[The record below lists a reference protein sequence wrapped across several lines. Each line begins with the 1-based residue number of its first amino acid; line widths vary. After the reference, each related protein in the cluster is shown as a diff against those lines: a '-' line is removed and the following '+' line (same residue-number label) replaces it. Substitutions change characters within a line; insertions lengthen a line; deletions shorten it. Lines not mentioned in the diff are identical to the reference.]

1 MAHAL
6 ASSALVRVAP
16 AVAASRA
23 SRAAPRRGVVIVA
36 REKGARARAF
46 DPEFENE
53 RPSRREARVP
63 PHTHE
68 LRVTSTNDLV
78 DAVIRRALRP
88 AELDSLDENRRG
100 AFGDADE
107 HPGTRHA
114 DDTELLEAL
123 LGRAGEITA
132 CEVSDVL
139 HAVSR
144 SARFAKLPSVP
155 RGRLLDAF
163 AELDGPFH
171 AMQRM
176 YLDESA
182 PMAWMRPRREETDPP
197 PWTGAPASRR
207 PGKRKTPYGYS
218 PRDVARI
225 AYALASF
232 PRATDQSAETNRR
245 SLAKAAAHFAAR
257 FSRDEWTREHAEEGD
272 LATLAWSFAE
282 IPGALGD
289 DALTRKA
296 CRRAMRELSHPVRR
310 HAAAFSAEEIV
321 VVACAYER
329 AYDDCALG
337 GPEKS
342 GAADGRA
349 TANHALQAL
358 APQALR
364 RASEFSA
371 EQLGYVSDACARFG
385 VHPKGEGMWDW
396 NAVVRKRRKE
406 ESDAAISRAE
416 KNVDA

>member
-1 MAHAL
+1 MAL

-16 AVAASRA
+16 AVATCRA
-23 SRAAPRRGVVIVA
+23 SRAAPRRGLMIFA
-36 REKGARARAF
+36 GAKGARARAF
-46 DPEFENE
+46 DPEFEKKSPAGGE
-53 RPSRREARVP
+53 TRTP

-88 AELDSLDENRRG
+88 AEPDRDSSLG

-107 HPGTRHA
+107 YPGTRHA
-114 DDTELLEAL
+114 DDTEVLDAL
-123 LGRAGEITA
+123 LSRAGEVTA
-132 CEVSDVL
+132 CEASDVL

-144 SARFAKLPSVP
+144 SARFEKLEGP

-163 AELDGPFH
+163 ARLDGPFH
-171 AMQRM
+171 VMQEM
-176 YLDESA
+176 YLNESA
-182 PMAWMRPRREETDPP
+182 PMAWMRPRRQETDGDPP
-197 PWTGAPASRR
+197 PWTPVSPVSRR
-207 PGKRKTPYGYS
+207 PATPYGYS
-218 PRDVARI
+218 ARDVARV

-245 SLAKAAAHFAAR
+245 SLAKATAFFAAR
-257 FSRDEWTREHAEEGD
+257 FSRDEWTREHAEKGD

-282 IPGALGD
+282 IPGALGG
-289 DALTRKA
+289 DAPTRKA

-321 VVACAYER
+321 VVVCAYER

-337 GPEKS
+337 GPEKEKA

>member
-132 CEVSDVL
+132 CEASDVL

-144 SARFAKLPSVP
+144 SARFEKLEGP

-163 AELDGPFH
+163 ARLDGPFH
-171 AMQRM
+171 AMQEM

-197 PWTGAPASRR
+197 PWTGAPVSRR
-207 PGKRKTPYGYS
+207 PATKPPYGYS
-218 PRDVARI
+218 ARDVARV

-289 DALTRKA
+289 DAPTRKA

-406 ESDAAISRAE
+406 ESDAAISRSRE

>member
-1 MAHAL
+1 MAHAR

-132 CEVSDVL
+132 CEASDML

-163 AELDGPFH
+163 AELDGPFY
-171 AMQRM
+171 AMHQM

-182 PMAWMRPRREETDPP
+182 PMAWMRPRGLEETDAPP
-197 PWTGAPASRR
+197 PWTGAPT
-207 PGKRKTPYGYS
+207 KTKTTCAPYGYS
-218 PRDVARI
+218 VRDVARV

-232 PRATDQSAETNRR
+232 PKPMDQSAEDNRR
-245 SLAKAAAHFAAR
+245 SLAKAAAHVAAR

-282 IPGALGD
+282 IPNRLGD
-289 DALTRKA
+289 DRLTRKA
-296 CRRAMRELSHPVRR
+296 CRHAMRELSHPVRR
-310 HAAAFSAEEIV
+310 HAAAFSAEEIC

-329 AYDDCALG
+329 AYDDCAIG
-337 GPEKS
+337 GSESRVTKN
-342 GAADGRA
+342 ANVADGRA
-349 TANHALQAL
+349 IANHALQAL

-396 NAVVRKRRKE
+396 NAVVRKRRRE
-406 ESDAAISRAE
+406 ESDARARGE
-416 KNVDA
+416 

>member
-1 MAHAL
+1 MAL
-6 ASSALVRVAP
+6 ASSALVRVAL
-16 AVAASRA
+16 AVATCRA
-23 SRAAPRRGVVIVA
+23 SRAAPRRGLMIFA
-36 REKGARARAF
+36 GAKGARARAF
-46 DPEFENE
+46 DPEFEKKSPAGGE
-53 RPSRREARVP
+53 TRTP

-88 AELDSLDENRRG
+88 AEPDRDSSLG

-107 HPGTRHA
+107 YPGTRHA
-114 DDTELLEAL
+114 DDTEVLDAL
-123 LGRAGEITA
+123 LSRAGEVTA
-132 CEVSDVL
+132 FEASDVL

-144 SARFAKLPSVP
+144 SARFEKLEGP

-163 AELDGPFH
+163 ARLDGPFH
-171 AMQRM
+171 VMHEM
-176 YLDESA
+176 YLNESA
-182 PMAWMRPRREETDPP
+182 PMAWMRPRREETDGDPP
-197 PWTGAPASRR
+197 PWTPVSPVSRR
-207 PGKRKTPYGYS
+207 PATPYGYS
-218 PRDVARI
+218 ARDVARV

-245 SLAKAAAHFAAR
+245 SLAKATAFFAAR
-257 FSRDEWTREHAEEGD
+257 FSRDEWTREHAEKGD

-282 IPGALGD
+282 IPGALGG
-289 DALTRKA
+289 DAPTRKA

-321 VVACAYER
+321 VVVCAYER

-337 GPEKS
+337 GPEKA

>member
-1 MAHAL
+1 M
-6 ASSALVRVAP
+6 
-16 AVAASRA
+16 
-23 SRAAPRRGVVIVA
+23 
-36 REKGARARAF
+36 
-46 DPEFENE
+46 
-53 RPSRREARVP
+53 
-63 PHTHE
+63 
-68 LRVTSTNDLV
+68 TSTNDLV

-88 AELDSLDENRRG
+88 AEPDRDSSLG

-107 HPGTRHA
+107 YPGTRHA
-114 DDTELLEAL
+114 DDTEVLDAL
-123 LGRAGEITA
+123 LSRAGEVTA
-132 CEVSDVL
+132 CEASDVL

-144 SARFAKLPSVP
+144 SARFEKLEGP

-163 AELDGPFH
+163 ARLDGPFH
-171 AMQRM
+171 VMQEM
-176 YLDESA
+176 YLNESA
-182 PMAWMRPRREETDPP
+182 PMAWMRPRREETDGDPP
-197 PWTGAPASRR
+197 PWTGAPVSRR
-207 PGKRKTPYGYS
+207 PATPYGYS
-218 PRDVARI
+218 ARDVARV

-232 PRATDQSAETNRR
+232 PRATDQSAEMNRR
-245 SLAKAAAHFAAR
+245 SLAKATAFFAAR
-257 FSRDEWTREHAEEGD
+257 FSRDEWTREHAEKGD

-282 IPGALGD
+282 IPGALGG
-289 DALTRKA
+289 DAPTRKA

-321 VVACAYER
+321 VVVCAYER

-337 GPEKS
+337 GPEKA
-342 GAADGRA
+342 GAADRRA

>member
-6 ASSALVRVAP
+6 APSALVRFAP
-16 AVAASRA
+16 AVATRRA
-23 SRAAPRRGVVIVA
+23 SRAARRRGLALVA
-36 REKGARARAF
+36 GEKGARAREF
-46 DPEFENE
+46 DPELKK
-53 RPSRREARVP
+53 RPSGGETRN
-63 PHTHE
+63 E

-88 AELDSLDENRRG
+88 AEPDHDSSLG
-100 AFGDADE
+100 ALGDADE
-107 HPGTRHA
+107 YPGTRHA
-114 DDTELLEAL
+114 DDTEVLDAL
-123 LGRAGEITA
+123 LSRAGEVTA
-132 CEVSDVL
+132 CEASDVL

-144 SARFAKLPSVP
+144 SARFEKLEGP

-163 AELDGPFH
+163 ARLDGPFH
-171 AMQRM
+171 VMQEM
-176 YLDESA
+176 VLDESA

-257 FSRDEWTREHAEEGD
+257 FSRDEWTREHAEGGD
-272 LATLAWSFAE
+272 LATTAWAFAK
-282 IPGALGD
+282 IPSALGD
-289 DALTRKA
+289 AFGPTRRA

-337 GPEKS
+337 GPEKA